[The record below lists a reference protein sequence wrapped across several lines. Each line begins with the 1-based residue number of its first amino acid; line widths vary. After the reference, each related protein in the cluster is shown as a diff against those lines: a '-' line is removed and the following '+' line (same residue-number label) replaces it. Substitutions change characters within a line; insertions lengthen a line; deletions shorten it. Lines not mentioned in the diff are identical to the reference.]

1 MRVNRLRLASFRNF
15 DRDEIAFSAGTNLL
29 VGRNGQGKT
38 NLLEAVYLLG
48 YGRSFRTTQPRECI
62 RHGAASA
69 VVGGSIE
76 QGSSRRELGV
86 EIAPGYKQLL
96 VNGKEAAL
104 EEFVGNFHVLA
115 FTSEHLRIV
124 RGAPAERR
132 AFLDRAMVAIYP
144 GHLRR
149 LAAYGRALRQRNEL
163 LRRAGAR
170 GTRPEGTLLES
181 WDEKLASDGVRIQID
196 RQRFAASMREV
207 LREGGFAGDDL
218 DLRYAAT
225 VEAESLDPA
234 VVGAAFRARLRAS
247 RAGELR
253 AGHTLVG
260 PHRDDLRLTLGGK
273 ALDRYGSAG
282 QQRSALL
289 ALYFAQMEVHRA
301 THGSYPIFL
310 LDDVEAELDAVRL
323 GLLLDHLG
331 ERTQTFLTTAKATLV
346 PALRGGVARY
356 HVEAGTAR
364 PEPVAIHDAK

>member
-1 MRVNRLRLASFRNF
+1 VRVNRLRLASFRNF
-15 DRDEIAFSAGTNLL
+15 DQDEVAFSAGTNLL

-38 NLLEAVYLLG
+38 NLLEAIYFLG

-62 RHGAASA
+62 RHGAGSA
-69 VVGGSIE
+69 AVGASIE
-76 QGSSRRELGV
+76 EGTSRRELGV
-86 EIAPGYKQLL
+86 EITPGQKRLL

-104 EEFVGNFHVLA
+104 EEFVGKLHVLA

-124 RGAPAERR
+124 RGAPADRR
-132 AFLDRAMVAIYP
+132 AFLDRAMVAVYP

-170 GTRPEGTLLES
+170 GDRPEGPLLES
-181 WDEKLASDGVRIQID
+181 WDEKLAADGVRIQID

-207 LREGGFAGDDL
+207 LHGGFAGDDL

-225 VEAESLDPA
+225 VDAGSLDPA
-234 VVGAAFRARLRAS
+234 VVGAAFRVRLGAS
-247 RAGELR
+247 RAAELR

-289 ALYFAQMEVHRA
+289 GLYFAQMEVHRA

-310 LDDVEAELDAVRL
+310 LDDVEAELDTVRL
-323 GLLLDHLG
+323 GLLLDHLA
-331 ERTQTFLTTAKATLV
+331 ERTQTFLTTAKETLV
-346 PALRGGVARY
+346 PALRGAVARY
-356 HVEAGTAR
+356 HVEAGTTR
-364 PEPVAIHDAK
+364 SEPVAIHDIN